1 MAPVRRI
8 DQPPSVGFELVPHLG
23 LLVERVLELGW
34 RRHRRLGRR
43 RRRVRDRR
51 LGRNGSVELRRLL
64 EPMRLLEAVI
74 VGRFFLIAHVAI
86 RHRRVF
92 DFGLAGPHRVAS
104 DRPQRIAFGAFDL
117 GWIGA
122 APALEV

>member
-1 MAPVRRI
+1 MRCI
-8 DQPPSVGFELVPHLG
+8 NQPRSVGLELVPHLG
-23 LLVERVLELGW
+23 LLIERVLELRG
-34 RRHRRLGRR
+34 RRHRGLGRR
-43 RRRVRDRR
+43 WRRGDRR
-51 LGRNGSVELRRLL
+51 LGRDRSVELR
-64 EPMRLLEAVI
+64 RLLEAVI
-74 VGRFFLIAHVAI
+74 VGRLFLITPVAI
-86 RHRRVF
+86 RHRRVL